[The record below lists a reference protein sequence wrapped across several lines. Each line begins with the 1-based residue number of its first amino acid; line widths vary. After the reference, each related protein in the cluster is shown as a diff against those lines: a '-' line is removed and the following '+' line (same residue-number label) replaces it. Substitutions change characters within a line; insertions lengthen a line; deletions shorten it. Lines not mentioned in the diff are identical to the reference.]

1 MDALEQLKE
10 DIRSGR
16 IDPLR
21 FVDLLDRLQQQL
33 QTTQRLLQ
41 TTQQQLQTTQ
51 QQLQTA
57 NQRIAE
63 LEKHLAATA
72 GTAKLEQAFSVQA
85 EEKRQETR
93 GKKKR
98 QRKEK
103 GKRGRI
109 PTADKIARADRTE
122 DVYPEGVAPGDCWL
136 SHTRVVW
143 RLEWGSAVL
152 IAYRVFRGP
161 NSRYGQISGVLGR
174 SEFGLEIVV
183 AIAYQVYVIGLSF
196 DKVCLLLHFFQNLTL
211 SKSQAEALLARL
223 ARHWQKEFDILCTL
237 LANSLVVHA
246 DETSWSINSVW
257 AILSEKARLL
267 LFGVHKD
274 AATLEK
280 ILDPATFAG
289 IVISDDAQVYAHF
302 SQAQK
307 CWAHLLRKAIKLTLQ
322 EPQNAEYRAFADR
335 LLEIYRWAVRVQRDG
350 RFRDEGRQHEVSK
363 LEDALAELCLPRW
376 LANLPPRRGVDG
388 DFQRLVNEVCR
399 LLIDEQLFTFVTAEP
414 VTQPNGTTQA
424 VGGTNNEAERTLRN
438 PALAR
443 KTGRTSKTMA
453 GARRQTI
460 VTSVLESLRL
470 YLPVFTLVTVI
481 TAVGSWLT
489 RGRSYF
495 EELLE
500 KLGLAPP
507 AESILDTILPAPSG

>member
-1 MDALEQLKE
+1 MDAFEQLKE
-10 DIRSGR
+10 VIRSGQ

-21 FVDLLDRLQQQL
+21 VVDVLDGLQQQL

-41 TTQQQLQTTQ
+41 TTQQLLQTTQ

-57 NQRIAE
+57 HQRIAD
-63 LEKHLAATA
+63 LEKQLAATA
-72 GTAKLEQAFSVQA
+72 GTAKLEQAFSIQA
-85 EEKRQETR
+85 EEKRQEAR

-98 QRKEK
+98 KRKAK

-109 PTADKIARADRTE
+109 PTADKIARAHRSE
-122 DVYPEGVAPGDCWL
+122 DVYPEGVAAADCWL

-143 RLEWGSAVL
+143 RLEAGSAVL
-152 IAYRVFRGP
+152 VAYRVFRGP
-161 NSRYGQISGVLGR
+161 NSRYGHIPGVLGR
-174 SEFGLEIVV
+174 SEFALEIVV

-196 DKVCLLLHFFQNLTL
+196 DKVCLMFHFFQNLTL
-211 SKSQAEALLARL
+211 SKSQAEALLTRL
-223 ARHWQKEFDILCTL
+223 ARYWQKEFDILCTL

-257 AILSEKARLL
+257 AFLSEKARLL

-280 ILDPATFAG
+280 ILDPASFAG
-289 IVISDDAQVYAHF
+289 IVISDDAPVYASF

-350 RFRDEGRQHEVSK
+350 RFGDEGRKREVSK
-363 LEDALAELCLPRW
+363 LEGATADLCLPRW
-376 LANLPPRRGVDG
+376 SADLPPQAGVDG
-388 DFQRLVNEVCR
+388 DFQRLVNEVCH
-399 LLIDEQLFTFVTAEP
+399 LLIEEQLFTFVTARP

-438 PALAR
+438 PAQAR
-443 KTGRTSKTMA
+443 KTGRTNKAMP

-460 VTSVLESLRL
+460 VTSILESLRL
-470 YLPVFTLVTVI
+470 YLPAFTLAAVI
-481 TAVGSWLT
+481 TAVHDWLK
-489 RGRSYF
+489 RGRSCF

-500 KLGLAPP
+500 KLGFAVPT
-507 AESILDTILPAPSG
+507 ESILEKIMPGPSG